1 MRRPGGM
8 SPRRPPSMTS
18 RAVKAESKKAGHV
31 LVCLIGFEH
40 AMPRFVGD
48 NLGALPVR
56 VTTAKRKRDAASKED
71 LSSPL
76 VRVVVL
82 ESVAVETEAHAK
94 RLKDALHEALH
105 GHCEDAGNKPLRHSW
120 RDASGMFANEHE
132 RAMWWGVLLQD
143 ALVRVRKMA
152 ASFKVMTPK
161 QSETEI
167 ANRARTKIASAKGLR
182 R

>member
-1 MRRPGGM
+1 MRKPGGM
-8 SPRRPPSMTS
+8 SARRPPAMRS
-18 RAVKAESKKAGHV
+18 RAVKQEAKKAGHV
-31 LVCLIGFEH
+31 MVCLIGFEH

-94 RLKDALHEALH
+94 RLKEALHEALH

-120 RDASGMFANEHE
+120 RDASGCFTNEHE

-143 ALVRVRKMA
+143 ALVRVRRMA
-152 ASFKVMTPK
+152 ASFKVMTAS

-167 ANRARTKIASAKGLR
+167 ATRARRRVSDKGL
-182 R
+182 